1 MNRVIV
7 IGNSYRTEIIR
18 LKDSLSANKALS
30 AGISDN
36 HYGGAYSIAYNLAVL
51 DTDSYLITRLSYD
64 ATSVEM
70 IVNLD
75 KLNGMVYANNSV
87 LPKTPSKVYLVDK
100 YNKTIALDDFSFNV
114 YPGVEDGFPVLSFE
128 EDDYGLIRYVNTNY
142 FLKAVASYPNL
153 RWICYNSIPESKV
166 LNLVEGIVFDY
177 DYLIKTVN
185 ERDVPATCSELI
197 KHGLKWI
204 LIVEDGQFVSHY
216 DYAGFHQYR
225 REEQGEYPVGC
236 FEAFLAMLTACLS
249 NGYDLISAVNHGLNL
264 ANDFS
269 YQESVVLKKEFF

>member
-18 LKDSLSANKALS
+18 LRDSLSANKALS
-30 AGISDN
+30 AGINDN
-36 HYGGAYSIAYNLAVL
+36 RYGGAYSVAHNLAVL
-51 DTDSYLITRLSYD
+51 DTDTYLITRLSYD
-64 ATSVEM
+64 STSVEM

-87 LPKTPSKVYLVDK
+87 LTKTPSKVYLIDK
-100 YNKTIALDDFSFNV
+100 YNKMITLDDFSFNV

-128 EDDYGLIRYVNTNY
+128 EDDYGLIRYVNNNY

-153 RWICYNSIPESKV
+153 KWVCYNSIPETKV
-166 LNLVEGIVFDY
+166 LNLVEGIIFDY

-185 ERDVPATCSELI
+185 ERDVPNTCSELI

-204 LIVEDGQFVSHY
+204 LIVDGGQRVDHY
-216 DYAGFHQYR
+216 DYAGYHSYQ
-225 REEQGEYPVGC
+225 REQQGEHTIGC

-249 NGYDLISAVNHGLNL
+249 NGYDLISAIDHGLNL

-269 YQESVVLKKEFF
+269 YEDSIVLKKEFF